1 MLVAA
6 ILQVETLP
14 RAKTAGVMIA
24 TVGVHRSWLGPFG
37 SVARRYVDDRSRAL
51 YGLLQC
57 LVEGIGKAIRSD
69 RICGPR
75 LTFGALVL
83 VVLAWMRGGFAA
95 TESFGPIQWS
105 DVGFL
110 GIFGGALTFLLWS
123 YALER
128 TTPTRV
134 AISVT
139 VNPDCVR
146 DLRGLCTG
154 RADHGQSRTRPPTRC
169 NRNFGCILN
178 AERDDGP
185 DVVINQSVQLMRL
198 N

>member
-1 MLVAA
+1 ML
-6 ILQVETLP
+6 
-14 RAKTAGVMIA
+14 MIA
-24 TVGVHRSWLGPFG
+24 AALCMAFY
-37 SVARRYVDDRSRAL
+37 SVWSRAL
-51 YGLLQC
+51 AKQYG
-57 LVEGIGKAIRSD
+57 AIAYAA
-69 RICGPR
+69 
-75 LTFGALVL
+75 LAMTFGALVL

-123 YALER
+123 HALER

-169 NRNFGCILN
+169 NRNFGCIPQRRKRRRSGCSDQS
-178 AERDDGP
+178 ERPTDAPELGVRFDER
-185 DVVINQSVQLMRL
+185 QLCTLHIVDQTSRL
-198 N
+198 LGRDSP

>member
-1 MLVAA
+1 ML
-6 ILQVETLP
+6 
-14 RAKTAGVMIA
+14 MIA
-24 TVGVHRSWLGPFG
+24 AALCMAFY
-37 SVARRYVDDRSRAL
+37 SVWSRAL
-51 YGLLQC
+51 AKQYG
-57 LVEGIGKAIRSD
+57 AIAYAA
-69 RICGPR
+69 
-75 LTFGALVL
+75 LAMTLGALVL

-123 YALER
+123 HALER

-134 AISVT
+134 AISAT